1 MVYPDLNSENSTH
14 KPQYQVQILHRAL
27 SVVIDYLIFVP
38 VVSFLLFILFKD
50 GLYIYKTFPNSAEA
64 KNIFVM
70 FILAFVFS
78 TSFLQALFIK
88 FNSATPGQHFLKIK
102 IDFENKNEFLFFR
115 AWFRQLGFLTSLFF
129 LGLPFLR
136 ILTDINRQTFYEKM
150 TGSKLVSLVPMPLKS
165 TWAIESERKYWSSS
179 LTALYFSLMF
189 LGALAFMNRYNYLIT
204 SPLSYAKFKNNSEL
218 CNDFL
223 DKSSNQ
229 RLKSLI
235 AMNLV
240 GTIDDECLNEEADF
254 ILWRNM
260 TEDKSL
266 AYFAKYIT
274 SEYKDYEKEYLIQ
287 ACAENKKSE
296 GCFWSKIFQKPTL
309 EDIELP
315 DRHEQS
321 LLGLIILYKYA
332 NDKEKTFEKIKKYSD
347 EPSVKKFIVKE
358 TIVSLHDQIENNKL
372 ETESAKKSENSS
384 REPASKDNTAET
396 SSEISS
402 ESSEPV
408 QFKELNDHEIKN
420 NPYEDVLEMVEDL

>member
-1 MVYPDLNSENSTH
+1 MVYPDINSENSSRN
-14 KPQYQVQILHRAL
+14 PQYQVQILHRAL

-50 GLYIYKTFPNSAEA
+50 GLYIYKSFPNSSEA
-64 KNIFVM
+64 KNFFVM
-70 FILAFVFS
+70 FIVAFVFS
-78 TSFLQALFIK
+78 ISFLQALFIK
-88 FNSATPGQHFLKIK
+88 FNSATPGQHFMKIK
-102 IDFENKNEFLFFR
+102 VDFENKSEFIFFR
-115 AWFRQLGFLTSLFF
+115 AWSRQLGFVISFF
-129 LGLPFLR
+129 FCGLPFLR
-136 ILTDINRQTFYEKM
+136 ILTDIKRQSFYEKM
-150 TGSKLVSLVPMPLKS
+150 TSSQLVSHVQMPQKS
-165 TWAIESERKYWSSS
+165 IWAIESERKYWSSS
-179 LTALYFSLMF
+179 LTALYVCLIVLSGLV
-189 LGALAFMNRYNYLIT
+189 FMNRYNYLIT
-204 SPLSYAKFKNNSEL
+204 SPLSYAKFKNNSDQ

-274 SEYKDYEKEYLIQ
+274 SEYKDYEKEYLVQ

-296 GCFWSKIFQKPTL
+296 GCFWSQIFQKPNL

-321 LLGLIILYKYA
+321 LLGLIVLYKFTD
-332 NDKEKTFEKIKKYSD
+332 NKEENFEKIKKYSD
-347 EPSVKKFIVKE
+347 EPSVRKFIVKE
-358 TIVSLHDQIENNKL
+358 TIVSLHNKIEKYKL
-372 ETESAKKSENSS
+372 ETQLVKKIENQS
-384 REPASKDNTAET
+384 RSPANIETA
-396 SSEISS
+396 
-402 ESSEPV
+402 EPV
-408 QFKELNDHEIKN
+408 QFKELNDHEVKN